1 MRKIMQIIYKMKKI
15 LISSIIIL
23 IGFSL
28 KAQNSLEFN
37 RVIDTVLVL
46 NIGSS
51 STNIS
56 SKVFGESISPPIN
69 KVWKINNIYIDYGS
83 AVNFSGYD
91 FTCFKC
97 NNPADPTTNA
107 FFGVD
112 VFDGANEFI
121 LRRSQPQISQQPI
134 LNDPVY
140 ILGDENAIWMNHYST
155 LRTFIVQKQLD
166 NNPSTPA
173 IDDVCIRDF
182 TGKIYVSLLEFNT
195 P

>member
-1 MRKIMQIIYKMKKI
+1 MQIIYKMKKI

-83 AVNFSGYD
+83 AGILAVMISHVLNVI
-91 FTCFKC
+91 TQLIQLRR
-97 NNPADPTTNA
+97 

-112 VFDGANEFI
+112 VFDGTNEFI
-121 LRRSQPQISQQPI
+121 LKRNQPQVGVHPI
-134 LNDPVY
+134 HNDPAY
-140 ILGDENAIWMNHYST
+140 ILGDENAIWMNHHST
-155 LRTFIVQKQLD
+155 LRTFIVQKELQ
-166 NNPSTPA
+166 NHPSVPVN
-173 IDDVCIRDF
+173 DDICIRDF
-182 TGKIYVSLLEFNT
+182 AGKIYVSILEFNA

>member
-1 MRKIMQIIYKMKKI
+1 MKKI
-15 LISSIIIL
+15 LISSIIICVS
-23 IGFSL
+23 FSL

-37 RVIDTVLVL
+37 RVVDTVLVL

-56 SKVFGESISPPIN
+56 SKVFGESISPPTN
-69 KVWKINNIYIDYGS
+69 KVWKINNVYMDYGS
-83 AVNFSGYD
+83 IVHYSSVDY
-91 FTCFKC
+91 TCFKC
-97 NNPADPTTNA
+97 NNPGDASSNA

-112 VFDGANEFI
+112 VFDGNNEFI
-121 LRRSQPQISQQPI
+121 LRRTQPQVGSQPIH
-134 LNDPVY
+134 NDPSY

-166 NNPSTPA
+166 NNPSTPD